1 MYTMIGLGKACKR
14 HFDRRRPSNQCQE
27 TCRVGL
33 WYVSPTS
40 RVFILVET
48 RLSHVYTGSDI
59 GGFVVTSLFTFLFIS
74 IRFTHRRCRRLYQLG
89 AKIKSAGL
97 FMHVVCVDILNS
109 ASRILQC

>member
-1 MYTMIGLGKACKR
+1 MYTMIGLGKACKQ

>member
-1 MYTMIGLGKACKR
+1 MYTMIGLGKACKQ

-74 IRFTHRRCRRLYQLG
+74 IRFTHRRCRRLYQIG